1 MAPATALTS
10 RMCSVTRPSPAVC
23 FETATL
29 QQGQARNPGQARTI
43 IHRPRPSPFPRPL
56 GQPEHVIPAR
66 QRNVAPVPVFS
77 LPVNRS
83 RTARQPNIAPAPS
96 RSTLSTSAPLLGY
109 RARPLVHARP
119 VNRSSRSP
127 RSSPHPLSP
136 LPVNRSYCP
145 TRPRSLLLHPDS
157 VLVASL
163 SPLSFPIPSPDRLV
177 LFSSL
182 VKRGHI
188 IALGCLSPALNGT
201 PQTLATQ
208 LLGTLLWCVG

>member
-77 LPVNRS
+77 
-83 RTARQPNIAPAPS
+83 QPIS
-96 RSTLSTSAPLLGY
+96 HCTSTEY
-109 RARPLVHARP
+109 RAC
-119 VNRSSRSP
+119 
-127 RSSPHPLSP
+127 P
-136 LPVNRSYCP
+136 LPVNTVYVCP
-145 TRPRSLLLHPDS
+145 VARLSCPPPCPCPPCQPVIAFAPVQSPPLVSPSRQSELLPYSTS
-157 VLVASL
+157 VA
-163 SPLSFPIPSPDRLV
+163 PPSPRFGSRRFPFSVV
-177 LFSSL
+177 LSYPFS
-182 VKRGHI
+182 
-188 IALGCLSPALNGT
+188 
-201 PQTLATQ
+201 
-208 LLGTLLWCVG
+208 